1 MDYTVHGLTPTSK
14 RLRQKEKRVSEDE
27 MAGWH
32 PPFNSLGPLSVILK
46 FSLILSNQLKPSEQS
61 AEGL

>member
-1 MDYTVHGLTPTSK
+1 
-14 RLRQKEKRVSEDE
+14 
-27 MAGWH
+27 MAAWH